1 MNVVLIGFRGSGK
14 STVGQALSERL
25 KREFID
31 CDAWIEKH
39 TGLSIR
45 EIFEKHGE
53 SHFRTLE
60 SQAIGELSAM
70 DGKVI
75 ATGGGAALKYQNM
88 QVFKRN
94 GGRIFYLDVGAETAF
109 KRIQGDETTRSRRPA
124 LTDKDPFTEVK
135 EQIEF
140 RRPYYLKGAD
150 VTVET
155 DGRTVAEVVT
165 EILRHVQDSGPDDK
179 PPERRDHDPVPL

>member
-14 STVGQALSERL
+14 TTIGKALSERL
-25 KREFID
+25 GREFID

-39 TGLSIR
+39 TGLTFK

-94 GGRIFYLDVGAETAF
+94 GGRIFFLEVGAETAF
-109 KRIQGDETTRSRRPA
+109 ARIQGDEMSRLRRPA
-124 LTDKDPFTEVK
+124 LTDKDPYTEVK
-135 EQIEF
+135 EQIEL

-150 VTVET
+150 VTIAT
-155 DGRTVAEVVT
+155 DGRSIDDVVKDV
-165 EILRHVQDSGPDDK
+165 LQHVQDEGPDDR
-179 PPERRDHDPVPL
+179 PERRDHDPVPL

>member
-14 STVGQALSERL
+14 STVGKALSERL
-25 KREFID
+25 HREFID
-31 CDAWIEKH
+31 CDEWIEKH
-39 TGLSIR
+39 TGLTIK

-53 SHFRTLE
+53 SHFRTRE

-94 GGRIFYLDVGAETAF
+94 GGKIFFLEVNAETAF
-109 KRIQGDETTRSRRPA
+109 ARIQGDESTRSRRPA

-135 EQIEF
+135 EQIEL

-150 VTVET
+150 VTVTT
-155 DGRTVAEVVT
+155 DGRSIDEVVR
-165 EILRHVQDSGPDDK
+165 EILQHVQEEGPDDR
-179 PPERRDHDPVPL
+179 PERRDHDPVPL

>member
-14 STVGQALSERL
+14 STVGKALSDRL
-25 KREFID
+25 GREFID

-39 TGLSIR
+39 TGLTIK

-70 DGKVI
+70 DGKII

-94 GGRIFYLDVGAETAF
+94 GGKIFFLEVGAETAF
-109 KRIQGDETTRSRRPA
+109 RRIQEDATSRSRRPA
-124 LTDKDPFTEVK
+124 LTEKDPFTEVK

-150 VTVET
+150 LTIAT
-155 DGRTVAEVVT
+155 DGVKIEDIVL
-165 EILRHVQDSGPDDK
+165 EILKHIDDSGPDDR
-179 PPERRDHDPVPL
+179 PERRDHDPAPV

>member
-14 STVGQALSERL
+14 TTIGKAIADRL

-31 CDAWIEKH
+31 CDEWIERQTH
-39 TGLSIR
+39 LTIR
-45 EIFEKHGE
+45 EIFAQHGE

-60 SQAIGELSAM
+60 SQAIGELSAL

-94 GGRIFYLDVGAETAF
+94 GGKIFFLEVGPETSFARITA
-109 KRIQGDETTRSRRPA
+109 DETTRARRPA

-135 EQIEF
+135 EQIDL

-150 VTVET
+150 VTVMT
-155 DGRTVAEVVT
+155 DGRTIDEIVG
-165 EILRHVQDSGPDDK
+165 EILKHLAEPGQDER
-179 PPERRDHDPVPL
+179 PEQRDHDPAPV

>member
-14 STVGQALSERL
+14 TTIGKAIADRL

-31 CDAWIEKH
+31 CDDWIERQ
-39 TGLSIR
+39 TQLTIR
-45 EIFEKHGE
+45 EIFDRHGE

-60 SQAIGELSAM
+60 SQAIGELSAL

-94 GGRIFYLDVGAETAF
+94 GGKIFFLEVGPETSFARITA
-109 KRIQGDETTRSRRPA
+109 DETTRARRPA

-135 EQIEF
+135 EQIEL
-140 RRPYYLKGAD
+140 RRPYYVKGAD
-150 VTVET
+150 VTVTT
-155 DGRTVAEVVT
+155 DGRTIDEIVG
-165 EILRHVQDSGPDDK
+165 EILKHLEESGSDDR
-179 PPERRDHDPVPL
+179 PERRDHDPAPV

>member
-14 STVGQALSERL
+14 STVGKALSDRL

-31 CDAWIEKH
+31 CDAWIEKA
-39 TGLSIR
+39 TGLTIR

-70 DGKVI
+70 DGKII

-94 GGRIFYLDVGAETAF
+94 GGKIFFLEVGAETAF
-109 KRIQGDETTRSRRPA
+109 KRIQEDATSRSRRPA
-124 LTDKDPFTEVK
+124 LTEKDPFTEVK

-140 RRPYYLKGAD
+140 RKPYYDKGAD
-150 VTVET
+150 VTIAT
-155 DGRTVAEVVT
+155 DGVAVE
-165 EILRHVQDSGPDDK
+165 EIVRAILAHIQDAGPDDRG
-179 PPERRDHDPVPL
+179 ERRDHDPVPL

>member
-14 STVGQALSERL
+14 STVGLALAGKL
-25 KREFID
+25 GREFID

-39 TGLSIR
+39 TGLTIR

-60 SQAIGELSAM
+60 SQAIGDLSAM

-94 GGRIFYLDVGAETAF
+94 GGKIFFLEVAAETAF
-109 KRIQGDETTRSRRPA
+109 LRIQNDESTRSRRPP
-124 LTDKDPFTEVK
+124 LTEKDPLTEVK

-150 VTVET
+150 VTVST
-155 DGRTVAEVVT
+155 DGRSMDEVVS
-165 EILRHVQDSGPDDK
+165 EILKHVQESGPDDR
-179 PPERRDHDPVPL
+179 PERRDHDPAPV

>member
-14 STVGQALSERL
+14 STIGKAISDRL
-25 KREFID
+25 GREFID

-39 TGLSIR
+39 TGLTIK
-45 EIFEKHGE
+45 EIFERHGE

-94 GGRIFYLDVGAETAF
+94 GGKIFFLEVGPETSFARITA
-109 KRIQGDETTRSRRPA
+109 DETTRARRPA
-124 LTDKDPFTEVK
+124 LTEKDPFTEVK
-135 EQIEF
+135 EQIEL
-140 RRPYYLKGAD
+140 RRPYYVKGAD
-150 VTVET
+150 VTVMT
-155 DGRTVAEVVT
+155 DGRTIDEIVG
-165 EILRHVQDSGPDDK
+165 EILKHLADPGPDDR
-179 PPERRDHDPVPL
+179 PERRDHDPAPV

>member
-1 MNVVLIGFRGSGK
+1 MNVILIGFRGSGK
-14 STVGQALSERL
+14 STIGKALSDRL
-25 KREFID
+25 KWEFID

-39 TGLSIR
+39 TELTIK

-60 SQAIGELSAM
+60 SQAIGEISAM

-94 GGRIFYLDVGAETAF
+94 GGKIFFLEVGAETAF
-109 KRIQGDETTRSRRPA
+109 NRIQGDEANRSRRPA
-124 LTDKDPFTEVK
+124 LTEKDPFTEVK
-135 EQIEF
+135 EQIEL

-150 VTVET
+150 VTIPT
-155 DGRTVAEVVT
+155 DGKTLEETVL
-165 EILRHVQDSGPDDK
+165 EILKHIQEEGTDDR
-179 PPERRDHDPVPL
+179 PERRDHDPAPV

>member
-14 STVGQALSERL
+14 STVGKALSERL
-25 KREFID
+25 GREFID
-31 CDAWIEKH
+31 CDAWIENH
-39 TGLSIR
+39 TGITIR

-70 DGKVI
+70 DGKII

-94 GGRIFYLDVGAETAF
+94 GGKIFFLEVGAETAF
-109 KRIQGDETTRSRRPA
+109 RRIQGDETTRSRRPA
-124 LTDKDPFTEVK
+124 LTEKDPFTEVK
-135 EQIEF
+135 EQIEL

-150 VTVET
+150 LTIAT
-155 DGRTVAEVVT
+155 DGVKIEDIVL
-165 EILRHVQDSGPDDK
+165 EILKHIDDTGPDDR
-179 PPERRDHDPVPL
+179 PERRDHDPAPV

>member
-14 STVGQALSERL
+14 STVGKALAERL
-25 KREFID
+25 GREFID

-39 TGLSIR
+39 TELSIR

-60 SQAIGELSAM
+60 SKAISELSAM

-94 GGRIFYLDVGAETAF
+94 GGKIFFLEVGAETAF
-109 KRIQGDETTRSRRPA
+109 ARIQGDESTRSRRPA
-124 LTDKDPFTEVK
+124 LTEKDPFTEVK
-135 EQIEF
+135 EQIEI

-155 DGRTVAEVVT
+155 DARPIDDVVK
-165 EILRHVQDSGPDDK
+165 EILIHVQEKGPDDR
-179 PPERRDHDPVPL
+179 PERRDHDPVPL

>member
-14 STVGQALSERL
+14 STVGKALSDRL
-25 KREFID
+25 GREFID
-31 CDAWIEKH
+31 CDAWIEKR
-39 TGLSIR
+39 TGLTIR
-45 EIFEKHGE
+45 EIFEQHGE

-70 DGKVI
+70 DGKII

-94 GGRIFYLDVGAETAF
+94 GGKIFFLEVAAETAF
-109 KRIQGDETTRSRRPA
+109 HRIQEDATSRSRRPA

-150 VTVET
+150 ITITT
-155 DGRTVAEVVT
+155 DGIRIEDIVV
-165 EILRHVQDSGPDDK
+165 EILKHIQEPGPDDR
-179 PPERRDHDPVPL
+179 PERRDHDPAPV

>member
-14 STVGQALSERL
+14 STVGKALSDRL
-25 KREFID
+25 GQEFID
-31 CDAWIEKH
+31 CDAWIEKR
-39 TGLSIR
+39 TGLTIK
-45 EIFEKHGE
+45 EIFERHGE

-94 GGRIFYLDVGAETAF
+94 GGKIFFLEVGPETAF
-109 KRIQGDETTRSRRPA
+109 RRIQEDATSRSRRPA
-124 LTDKDPFTEVK
+124 LTEKDPLTEVK
-135 EQIEF
+135 EQIEL

-150 VTVET
+150 VTIST
-155 DGRTVAEVVT
+155 DGIKIDDIVV
-165 EILRHVQDSGPDDK
+165 EILKHIRETGPDDR
-179 PPERRDHDPVPL
+179 PERRDHDPAPV

>member
-14 STVGQALSERL
+14 STIGKTLAERL
-25 KREFID
+25 GREFID
-31 CDAWIEKH
+31 CDAWIENH
-39 TGLSIR
+39 TGLTIK

-94 GGRIFYLDVGAETAF
+94 GGKIFFLEVGPETAF
-109 KRIQGDETTRSRRPA
+109 ARIQGDETTRARRPA
-124 LTDKDPFTEVK
+124 LTDKDPYTEVK
-135 EQIEF
+135 DQIDL

-150 VTVET
+150 VTVAT
-155 DGRTVAEVVT
+155 DGRTIDEIT
-165 EILRHVQDSGPDDK
+165 QEILKHVQDAGPDDR
-179 PPERRDHDPVPL
+179 PERRDHDPVPL

>member
-14 STVGQALSERL
+14 STVGKALSERL
-25 KREFID
+25 RRDFID
-31 CDAWIEKH
+31 CDEWIERR
-39 TGLSIR
+39 TGLTIK

-94 GGRIFYLDVGAETAF
+94 GGRIFFLEVGAETAF
-109 KRIQGDETTRSRRPA
+109 ARIQGDETTRLRRPA
-124 LTDKDPFTEVK
+124 LTDKDPYTEVK
-135 EQIEF
+135 EQIDL

-155 DGRTVAEVVT
+155 DGRAIEDVVK
-165 EILRHVQDSGPDDK
+165 EIMKHVQEEGPDDR
-179 PPERRDHDPVPL
+179 PERRDHDPVPL

>member
-14 STVGQALSERL
+14 STIGKAIAERL
-25 KREFID
+25 TREFID
-31 CDAWIEKH
+31 CDSWIEKH
-39 TGLSIR
+39 TGLTIK

-94 GGRIFYLDVGAETAF
+94 GGKIFFLEVGPETAYQ
-109 KRIQGDETTRSRRPA
+109 RIQGDETTRSRRPA

-135 EQIEF
+135 EQIEL

-150 VTVET
+150 VTVPT
-155 DGRTVAEVVT
+155 DGRSIDDIVT
-165 EILRHVQDSGPDDK
+165 EILKHVQEAGPDDR
-179 PPERRDHDPVPL
+179 PERRDHDPVPL

>member
-14 STVGQALSERL
+14 STIGKALSDRL
-25 KREFID
+25 GREFID
-31 CDAWIEKH
+31 CDAWIERR
-39 TGLSIR
+39 TGLTIK

-60 SQAIGELSAM
+60 SQAIGELSSL

-94 GGRIFYLDVGAETAF
+94 GGKIFFLEVNAETAF
-109 KRIQGDETTRSRRPA
+109 ARIQGDETTRSRRPA

-135 EQIEF
+135 EQIEL

-150 VTVET
+150 VTVGT
-155 DGRTVAEVVT
+155 DGRAIEEVVK
-165 EILRHVQDSGPDDK
+165 EILQHVQEEGPDDR
-179 PPERRDHDPVPL
+179 PERRDHDPVPL

>member
-14 STVGQALSERL
+14 STIGKALSEHL

-39 TGLSIR
+39 TGLSIK

-60 SQAIGELSAM
+60 SQAIGDLSAM

-94 GGRIFYLDVGAETAF
+94 GGKIFFLEVGAETAF
-109 KRIQGDETTRSRRPA
+109 VRIQGDETTRSRRPA

-135 EQIEF
+135 EQIEL

-150 VTVET
+150 VTIGT
-155 DGRTVAEVVT
+155 DGRSIEEVVK
-165 EILRHVQDSGPDDK
+165 EILQHVQEEGPDDR
-179 PPERRDHDPVPL
+179 PERRDHDPVPL